1 LEPIELIGAD
11 DNNGIF
17 PVKRNS
23 LRATPLRFPDHL
35 AEASLRVLKPPSSGP
50 VADCRPF
57 LGCRHGF
64 DPLVTVTRIIR
75 NVMSNGKESV
85 AKKIRGPVPGKAE
98 DKLPRIA
105 NPI

>member
-1 LEPIELIGAD
+1 MEPIELIGAD
-11 DNNGIF
+11 DNDGVF

-50 VADCRPF
+50 EAGCRPF
-57 LGCRHGF
+57 LGCRHRF
-64 DPLVTVTRIIR
+64 DPLVTVTRIIG
-75 NVMSNGKESV
+75 NVMSNGKERV
-85 AKKIRGPVPGKAE
+85 AKKMRGPVLGKAE